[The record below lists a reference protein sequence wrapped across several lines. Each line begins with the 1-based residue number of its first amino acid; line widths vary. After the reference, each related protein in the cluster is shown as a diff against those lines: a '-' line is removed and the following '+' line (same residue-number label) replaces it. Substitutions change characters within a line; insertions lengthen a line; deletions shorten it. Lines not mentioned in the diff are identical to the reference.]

1 MTVRNIEK
9 CVHNTISK
17 EMWKVLHMELRLP
30 PRDPMEEIHTLC
42 GIKTWLLIDSSAS
55 WQKLSIALYSSSLDG
70 ALKQLKYL
78 NFLPSKGMDGYP
90 TMLVEMIILHSTRSI
105 YKA

>member
-30 PRDPMEEIHTLC
+30 PRDSMEEMLC
-42 GIKTWLLIDSSAS
+42 GIKIWLLIDSTAS
-55 WQKLSIALYSSSLDG
+55 WQKLSIALYVSSLDG
-70 ALKQLKYL
+70 ALKQLKIL
-78 NFLPSKGMDGYP
+78 NFLPSKGMDG
-90 TMLVEMIILHSTRSI
+90 M
-105 YKA
+105 

>member
-30 PRDPMEEIHTLC
+30 PRDSMEEIQSLC
-42 GIKTWLLIDSSAS
+42 GVKIWLLIDSTAS
-55 WQKLSIALYSSSLDG
+55 WQKLAIALYISSLDG
-70 ALKQLKYL
+70 ALKQLKIL
-78 NFLPSKGMDGYP
+78 NFLSSKGMDG
-90 TMLVEMIILHSTRSI
+90 M
-105 YKA
+105 

>member
-30 PRDPMEEIHTLC
+30 PRDSMEEIHSLC
-42 GIKTWLLIDSSAS
+42 GIKIWLLIDSTAS
-55 WQKLSIALYSSSLDG
+55 WQKLSIALYVSSLDG
-70 ALKQLKYL
+70 ALKQLKLL
-78 NFLPSKGMDGYP
+78 NFLPSKGMDG
-90 TMLVEMIILHSTRSI
+90 M
-105 YKA
+105 